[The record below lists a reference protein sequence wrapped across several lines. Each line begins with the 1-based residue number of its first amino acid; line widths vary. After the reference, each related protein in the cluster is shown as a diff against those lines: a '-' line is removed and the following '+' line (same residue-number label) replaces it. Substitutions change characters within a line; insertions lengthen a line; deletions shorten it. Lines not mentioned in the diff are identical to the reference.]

1 MANLAATSST
11 VARKTLLS
19 PVARLRLRKFTALS
33 ACANSQPS
41 AMEETTIIGYGV
53 LLAVLLFA
61 ACGYYCW
68 SESQKS
74 AMVAEALRVA
84 AERRKGA
91 VAPAEDD
98 GDEEEAAGATAK
110 GWSRVG
116 QQPGGGGKKKSRWGR
131 RRPSLEPIAGSSD
144 DDVERGQPRRGRRG
158 APAGS
163 SAGLMDSDDDD
174 SPNRSKPARGG
185 RAKPKRGGARMSEEE
200 RCRRLGTPSPDLE

>member
-1 MANLAATSST
+1 
-11 VARKTLLS
+11 
-19 PVARLRLRKFTALS
+19 
-33 ACANSQPS
+33 
-41 AMEETTIIGYGV
+41 MEETTIIGYGV

-116 QQPGGGGKKKSRWGR
+116 QQLNWRAAAASV
-131 RRPSLEPIAGSSD
+131 SEPDCTRSSTAAAFCFAASS
-144 DDVERGQPRRGRRG
+144 VPRKRQC
-158 APAGS
+158 
-163 SAGLMDSDDDD
+163 D
-174 SPNRSKPARGG
+174 AR
-185 RAKPKRGGARMSEEE
+185 A
-200 RCRRLGTPSPDLE
+200 